1 MEFLI
6 SAKTD
11 IGMGRESNQ
20 DSVMVKTAAAPD
32 GSFVFAVVC
41 DGMGG
46 LADGDYASRTMAEA
60 LERWF
65 LEQFPM
71 WYERGQED
79 AFFRSSITEIIRR
92 VNEELIEYGQRRGAR
107 CGTTATAML
116 LSESRYCIAH
126 VGDTR
131 AYCIS
136 DGLRQLTA
144 DHTLA
149 AREVAFGRMT
159 EEEAEDSL
167 ESHVLTQC
175 VGAGE
180 GVAPDFYFGNTG
192 ENAVYLLCSDG
203 FRQELTKEELFE
215 AFDPARVTDG
225 ESMSRACEELFR
237 LSLERYVN
245 DNLSVIA
252 IRTVGAARPGR
263 NPRREEAVPLGDT
276 VELRR

>member
-46 LADGDYASRTMAEA
+46 LADGDYASRSMAEA
-60 LERWF
+60 MERWF
-65 LEQFPM
+65 LEQFPL

-79 AFFRSSITEIIRR
+79 AFFRQSISEIIRAM
-92 VNEELIEYGQRRGAR
+92 NQELIDYGLSRGTR
-107 CGTTATAML
+107 CGTTVTALL

-131 AYCIS
+131 VYCIS
-136 DGLRQLTA
+136 DALRQLTA

-159 EEEAEDSL
+159 EAEAEDSL

-180 GVAPDFYFGNTG
+180 GVLPDFYFGKTG

-203 FRQELTKEELFE
+203 FRQELSREELFGG
-215 AFDPARVTDG
+215 FDPARVKDAEG
-225 ESMSRACEELFR
+225 MSRACEALFR

-263 NPRREEAVPLGDT
+263 KLRREEEIPLGDT
-276 VELRR
+276 VELRG

>member
-46 LADGDYASRTMAEA
+46 LADGDYASRSMAEA
-60 LERWF
+60 MERWF
-65 LEQFPM
+65 LEQFPL
-71 WYERGQED
+71 WYEQGQED
-79 AFFRSSITEIIRR
+79 ASFRQSMSEIIREM
-92 VNEELIEYGQRRGAR
+92 NQKLMDYGQQRGSR
-107 CGTTATAML
+107 CGTTITALL
-116 LSESRYCIAH
+116 LSESCYRIAH

-131 AYCIS
+131 VYCIT
-136 DGLRQLTA
+136 DALRQLTA

-175 VGAGE
+175 VGAVE
-180 GVAPDFYFGNTG
+180 GVQPDFYFGKTG

-203 FRQELTKEELFE
+203 FRRELSREELFDG
-215 AFDPARVTDG
+215 FDPARGRDAG
-225 ESMSRACEELFR
+225 ELSWACEELFR

-252 IRTVGAARPGR
+252 IRTVGAARSGQ
-263 NPRREEAVPLGDT
+263 
-276 VELRR
+276 